1 MTMVPVMWAVW
12 GVLVVFLLS
21 VWIYRARLERD
32 EEDQIFLDDSFS
44 HERAAQDAIVA
55 RVNKLQPL
63 FRASWILVIAASV
76 WVIAYYAIDITRQF
90 Q

>member
-1 MTMVPVMWAVW
+1 MTIVPVMWAVW
-12 GVLVVFLLS
+12 GVLVLLLIS

-55 RVNKLQPL
+55 RVNKLQP
-63 FRASWILVIAASV
+63 FFKASLALALAATV
-76 WVIAYYAIDITRQF
+76 WVIVYYAIDIVHQF

>member
-1 MTMVPVMWAVW
+1 MTMVPVMWSVW
-12 GVLVVFLLS
+12 GALVVLLLS

-55 RVNKLQPL
+55 RVNKVQPI
-63 FRASWILVIAASV
+63 FRVSLVLVLAASL
-76 WVIAYYAIDITRQF
+76 WVVAYYAIDITRQF

>member
-1 MTMVPVMWAVW
+1 MTIVPVMWSVW
-12 GVLVVFLLS
+12 GVLVLTLIS

-55 RVNKLQPL
+55 KVNKVQP
-63 FRASWILVIAASV
+63 FFKASLGLVVAATA
-76 WVIAYYAIDITRQF
+76 WVIIYYALDIIHQF